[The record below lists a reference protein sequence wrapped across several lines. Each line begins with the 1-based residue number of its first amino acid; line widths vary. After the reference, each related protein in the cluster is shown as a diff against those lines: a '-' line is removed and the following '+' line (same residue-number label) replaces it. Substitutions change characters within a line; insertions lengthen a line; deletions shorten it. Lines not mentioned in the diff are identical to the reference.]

1 MPEAEPLFAD
11 AVLRRICDVL
21 GETHLGLSN
30 KEIDEMLAAAR
41 ITDPTPRDVGPGMYV
56 AMNKRDRLYHAL
68 HAAQRQSGAGN
79 VVIRFITAAMHPA
92 RYAGSPDM
100 FEERRQAL
108 NVVLSFASLK
118 LREDNR
124 MTRARTATTL
134 TEARRRAEKL
144 RGILSD
150 RGAHPRLLVACVAD
164 PRRQLLPR
172 GPRGLQEPH

>member
-79 VVIRFITAAMHPA
+79 VVIRFITTAMHPA

-124 MTRARTATTL
+124 MARARTATTL

-150 RGAHPRLLVACVAD
+150 RGVHPRLLVACVAEIRD
-164 PRRQLLPR
+164 DN
-172 GPRGLQEPH
+172 